1 MSNRAR
7 ARLAKSRAQGE
18 KRTMSNDILERQRRR
33 PTILNGVSQGFK
45 NSEIATQ
52 LGVERWIITKD
63 LKMMRYNSDPELKEA
78 QKTQEQFLAEKLL
91 ARANVSNDRFT
102 LMTGMTF
109 QEKTFNNMVIFY
121 KPELMKILRSGDQY
135 AAIMKLPKSVR
146 RTLLHNE
153 IITRRRFKCE
163 IASRARTHLP

>member
-1 MSNRAR
+1 
-7 ARLAKSRAQGE
+7 
-18 KRTMSNDILERQRRR
+18 MSNDILERQRRR

-91 ARANVSNDRFT
+91 AHANVSNDRFT

-121 KPELMKILRSGDQY
+121 KPELMKILG
-135 AAIMKLPKSVR
+135 
-146 RTLLHNE
+146 
-153 IITRRRFKCE
+153 
-163 IASRARTHLP
+163 

>member
-1 MSNRAR
+1 LSNRAR

-18 KRTMSNDILERQRRR
+18 KRIMSNYILERQRRR
-33 PTILNGVSQGFK
+33 PTILSGVSQGFK

-63 LKMMRYNSDPELKEA
+63 LKMMRRNGDTDLKEA
-78 QKTQEQFLAEKLL
+78 QRTQERLLAEKLL

-102 LMTGMTF
+102 VMTGMTF
-109 QEKTFNNMVIFY
+109 QEKTFNNMIIFY
-121 KPELMKILRSGDQY
+121 KPELMRILRSGDQY

-146 RTLLHNE
+146 RTLLHNG
-153 IITRRRFKCE
+153 IITNRRLKGE
-163 IASRARTHLP
+163 IASHARTRLP

>member
-1 MSNRAR
+1 MS
-7 ARLAKSRAQGE
+7 
-18 KRTMSNDILERQRRR
+18 DYILERQRRR

-63 LKMMRYNSDPELKEA
+63 LKMMRRNGDAELKEA
-78 QKTQEQFLAEKLL
+78 QRAQERLLAEKLL
-91 ARANVSNDRFT
+91 AHANVSNDWFT

-109 QEKTFNNMVIFY
+109 QEKTFNNMIIFY
-121 KPELMKILRSGDQY
+121 KPELMRILRSGDQY

-146 RTLLHNE
+146 RTLLHNG
-153 IITRRRFKCE
+153 IITNRRLKGE
-163 IASRARTHLP
+163 ITSRARACLP